1 MTSTTQHIVAPE
13 DIMALLDGEL
23 PTSEA
28 KIISTHIDE
37 CAECAAIAAEFR
49 DTSRSLA
56 AWTVPASP
64 ETLDDAMRNH
74 AAKAASP
81 RMSHVSAP
89 TALSVRNWRLVMFG
103 GAAALAAVLFL
114 FVAARSISNNADQ
127 QVAVRSSVETSLP
140 IDGRNMTALQPL
152 ASTGA
157 AGPMPPQVGVAAMHM
172 PRRAE
177 MQNDA
182 LASPTA
188 MTAKSI
194 NPAAPMIARSVS
206 LIIVVDN
213 VPASRAALDTI
224 LTHHRGYA
232 AQLNINTPENSA
244 RSFYAALRIP
254 ASELTA
260 ALPDLRK
267 LGRVQTESQSGEEVT
282 QQHTDLVVRLNNARE
297 TEQRLLAILQQRTGK
312 VSEVLEVEEQISN
325 TRGEIERME
334 AEQKALEHRVDFA
347 SVDLQLTEE
356 YKAQFNPPS
365 SSIGMRMRNA
375 FVAGIHNAGNTLLAI
390 VLFFEE
396 YGPVLLLWLVILA
409 TPVWLLW
416 RRYRRAQNQF

>member
-56 AWTVPASP
+56 AWTVPPAP
-64 ETLDDAMRNH
+64 ATLEAAIQNN
-74 AAKAASP
+74 AAKAKAP
-81 RMSHVSAP
+81 RVSQVPAQIG
-89 TALSVRNWRLVMFG
+89 LSVRDWRLWMLG
-103 GAAALAAVLFL
+103 SAAAVAAVLFL
-114 FVAARSISNNADQ
+114 FVAARSISNRADYQ
-127 QVAVRSSVETSLP
+127 IDRRSSVETSLP
-140 IDGRNMTALQPL
+140 MNGRNLTALQPL
-152 ASTGA
+152 AAPTL
-157 AGPMPPQVGVAAMHM
+157 PPQADVAAMRM
-172 PRRAE
+172 PANAE
-177 MQNDA
+177 MQNNA
-182 LASPTA
+182 LASPMA
-188 MTAKSI
+188 MTVASA
-194 NPAAPMIARSVS
+194 NPSAPMIARSVS

-213 VPASRAALDTI
+213 VPASRAALDAI
-224 LTHHRGYA
+224 LARHRGYA

-254 ASELTA
+254 APELAA

-347 SVDLQLTEE
+347 SVDVQLTEE

-365 SSIGMRMRNA
+365 SSIGTRMRNA
-375 FVAGIHNAGNTLLAI
+375 FVTGIHNAGNTVLAI

-396 YGPVLLLWLVILA
+396 YGPVLLIWFVILA
-409 TPVWLLW
+409 APVWLLW